1 MFTFE
6 YPKTSKFNSY
16 NDNFYISISNDY
28 SKTTLRKKFLENGI
42 IGIDLDHLEE
52 KNLLEEFNDISRCLG
67 SGAVR
72 DALRRTKK
80 GNNSKKDIGKAGSV
94 DPDAVHR
101 PHAEASFSP
110 AKPAII
116 CFICTEIEEKAAK
129 SGMYTVMDGRKIW
142 KELDITTKKC
152 LLNSEITY
160 HLAIDIPPNSKNKV
174 HLRREWYLDAVGVDN
189 VEIDKGLGKMYLKF
203 KTPFVTDHP
212 LTRELSLAN
221 HAFIDPKTES
231 QILNRKINLVSTTSS
246 SQKEI
251 KDDVFKVIGNNIK
264 TIEWKRGRCLFID
277 NYRFMHGHLPF
288 DNELKRKVLIKQ
300 LKKFATV

>member
-6 YPKTSKFNSY
+6 YPKTLKFNSY
-16 NDNFYISISNDY
+16 SDNFYISISNDY
-28 SKTTLRKKFLENGI
+28 SKTNLRKKFLENGI
-42 IGIDLDHLEE
+42 IGIDLNHLEE
-52 KNLLEEFNDISRCLG
+52 KNLLEEFNDISKCLG

-80 GNNSKKDIGKAGSV
+80 GGNTEKNIGEAGSV
-94 DPDAVHR
+94 DPDSVHR

-129 SGMYTVMDGRKIW
+129 SGMYTVLDGRKIW

-160 HLAIDIPPNSKNKV
+160 HLAIDIPPTSKNKV
-174 HLRREWYLDAVGVDN
+174 DLRREWYLDAVGVDN

-231 QILNRKINLVSTTSS
+231 QILNRKINLLSTTSS

-264 TIEWKRGRCLFID
+264 TIEWKIGRCLFID

-288 DNELKRKVLIKQ
+288 DNKLKRKVLIKQ
-300 LKKFATV
+300 LKKFAIA